1 MQMQAT
7 SEGNAAHH
15 APPQTCHQQ
24 PLNIFGVA
32 CHDAASRE
40 HDVDSWFKTGD
51 DMPQQ
56 FNNSTGEGAKRE
68 VVYDKQSQKAFVYSL
83 SPFVAKCM
91 EGSMTK
97 EAFVAT
103 LQTCCDEELA
113 SKEIGADTA
122 VQLPAQRKRKN
133 DQALPPGPRKVTNL
147 QLRAHLVVLALSKL
161 KEAHRKLDKEKV

>member
-1 MQMQAT
+1 MQAT
-7 SEGNAAHH
+7 SVGNADHLAGT
-15 APPQTCHQQ
+15 QTCHQQ
-24 PLNIFGVA
+24 PWNPFGVA
-32 CHDAASRE
+32 GHDPASK
-40 HDVDSWFKTGD
+40 DQDSWFNTGD
-51 DMPQQ
+51 DMNQQ
-56 FNNSTGEGAKRE
+56 FNNSTGKGTKME
-68 VVYDKQSQKAFVYSL
+68 VVHDKQSQKTFGNSL
-83 SPFVAKCM
+83 SPLVTKCM

-161 KEAHRKLDKEKV
+161 KEARRKLDKEKV

>member
-1 MQMQAT
+1 MQAT
-7 SEGNAAHH
+7 SVGNADHLAGT
-15 APPQTCHQQ
+15 QTCHQQ
-24 PLNIFGVA
+24 PWNPFGVA
-32 CHDAASRE
+32 GQDAGSKEDA
-40 HDVDSWFKTGD
+40 VDSWIKTGD
-51 DMPQQ
+51 DMHQQ
-56 FNNSTGEGAKRE
+56 FNNSTREGAKRE
-68 VVYDKQSQKAFVYSL
+68 VVYDKQSQKAFVCSL

-91 EGSMTK
+91 EGSLTK

-133 DQALPPGPRKVTNL
+133 GQALPPGPRKVTNL

-161 KEAHRKLDKEKV
+161 KEARRKLDKEKV

>member
-1 MQMQAT
+1 MQAT
-7 SEGNAAHH
+7 SVGNADHLAGT
-15 APPQTCHQQ
+15 QTCHQQ
-24 PLNIFGVA
+24 PWNPFGVVGQ
-32 CHDAASRE
+32 DAGSKEDA
-40 HDVDSWFKTGD
+40 VDSWFKTGD
-51 DMPQQ
+51 DMHQQ

-68 VVYDKQSQKAFVYSL
+68 VVYDKQSQKAFVCSL

-91 EGSMTK
+91 EGSLTK

-113 SKEIGADTA
+113 AKGVGADTA

-161 KEAHRKLDKEKV
+161 KEARRKLDKEKV